1 MKTKK
6 DKQYDLPVFKKK
18 NKWKISVLLPIF
30 NAIWKYKI
38 LHTKNAQFNEKL
50 SDHFKLWIFVIWNYT
65 TLKRCECCGQIIES
79 LITIWN
85 YTTLKHYKAL
95 NEWFLGLIT
104 IWNYT
109 AIKRKSSRAV
119 CIYAFYYHMKLHYYQ
134 TTAFVIWVVSPVYYH
149 MKLHYYQTSHCE
161 RILLD

>member
-85 YTTLKHYKAL
+85 YTTIKPPIAKGYYWIKFFYHMKLHYYQTLPSGKGGTL
-95 NEWFLGLIT
+95 E
-104 IWNYT
+104 
-109 AIKRKSSRAV
+109 
-119 CIYAFYYHMKLHYYQ
+119 FYYHMKLHYYQ
-134 TTAFVIWVVSPVYYH
+134 TSVFKSCLHAHVVFH
-149 MKLHYYQTSHCE
+149 MELDVNLY
-161 RILLD
+161 LL

>member
-109 AIKRKSSRAV
+109 TIKPPIAKGYYW
-119 CIYAFYYHMKLHYYQ
+119 IKFYYHMKLHYYQ
-134 TTAFVIWVVSPVYYH
+134 TSVFKSCLHAHVVFH
-149 MKLHYYQTSHCE
+149 MELDVNLY
-161 RILLD
+161 LL